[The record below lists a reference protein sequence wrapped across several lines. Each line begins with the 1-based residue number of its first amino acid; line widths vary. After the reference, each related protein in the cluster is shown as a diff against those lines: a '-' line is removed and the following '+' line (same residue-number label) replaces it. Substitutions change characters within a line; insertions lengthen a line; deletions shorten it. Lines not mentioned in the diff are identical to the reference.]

1 MTDRASTGGTAYD
14 TIASVCE
21 FLMPDEL
28 LEPEGAV
35 AAFAPVVDRLAP
47 GARLLDRAAD
57 TGRTCA
63 PAAERYRVTA
73 PRPASIGARLRDLPV
88 PDGSADDRR
97 LDLDVPIRPRSTGRE
112 QRHGLTAG

>member
-1 MTDRASTGGTAYD
+1 
-14 TIASVCE
+14 
-21 FLMPDEL
+21 MPDEL

-47 GARLLDRAAD
+47 GARLLDCAAR

-73 PRPASIGARLRDLPV
+73 AGLRASARLRDLPV

-112 QRHGLTAG
+112 LRHGLTAG